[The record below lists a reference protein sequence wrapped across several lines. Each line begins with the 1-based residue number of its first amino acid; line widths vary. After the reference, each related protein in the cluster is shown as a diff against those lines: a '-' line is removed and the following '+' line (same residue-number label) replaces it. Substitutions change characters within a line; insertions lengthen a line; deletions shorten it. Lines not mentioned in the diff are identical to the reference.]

1 MERKQGKKK
10 LILKSS
16 LAANAG
22 HYAVLFWSVL
32 SSPVQRDVIYLLRH
46 HVRLEFTP

>member
-1 MERKQGKKK
+1 MSLTHVVEMERKQGKRKS
-10 LILKSS
+10 ILKSS

-32 SSPVQRDVIYLLRH
+32 SSPVQSR
-46 HVRLEFTP
+46 EM